1 MSRTGCRDNCTSK
14 SNEAER
20 NVECDWELGRTLQT
34 TVWQERRASKVGN
47 SRENIR

>member
-1 MSRTGCRDNCTSK
+1 MSRTGCRDKCTSK